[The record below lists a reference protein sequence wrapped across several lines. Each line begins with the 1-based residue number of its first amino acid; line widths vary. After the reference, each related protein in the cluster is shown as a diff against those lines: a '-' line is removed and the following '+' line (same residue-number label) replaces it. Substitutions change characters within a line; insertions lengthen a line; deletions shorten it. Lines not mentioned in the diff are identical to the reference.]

1 MSRTT
6 SRGIILMVGAN
17 IIFCAV
23 ACMVRLVSDL
33 NAWTTTLFRFLVGI
47 GIIGLFALSGKIK
60 LNFVNSRG
68 LFLRGL
74 MGGCAT
80 AIFFYSITKLGLVRA
95 GFIMSLYPAFAA
107 VFGLFILKERLSP
120 IKWGALCGGLIG
132 ALVLMGGGSTAGSV
146 SGFDRYELLALSG
159 AMLAGLTVVSVKKLQ
174 STDSTV
180 AIFFAQCLIGSMIV
194 VVPGTIGPI
203 NLSPAVLILL
213 LSIGILATVGQLL
226 ATDSYRY
233 LTVASGSLLVM
244 SAPVFTCVT
253 GITLFH
259 EPLTPAMAAGACII
273 LGSSASILIEKG

>member
-1 MSRTT
+1 
-6 SRGIILMVGAN
+6 
-17 IIFCAV
+17 
-23 ACMVRLVSDL
+23 
-33 NAWTTTLFRFLVGI
+33 
-47 GIIGLFALSGKIK
+47 
-60 LNFVNSRG
+60 
-68 LFLRGL
+68 
-74 MGGCAT
+74 
-80 AIFFYSITKLGLVRA
+80 
-95 GFIMSLYPAFAA
+95 
-107 VFGLFILKERLSP
+107 
-120 IKWGALCGGLIG
+120 
-132 ALVLMGGGSTAGSV
+132 
-146 SGFDRYELLALSG
+146 
-159 AMLAGLTVVSVKKLQ
+159 
-174 STDSTV
+174 
-180 AIFFAQCLIGSMIV
+180 MIV